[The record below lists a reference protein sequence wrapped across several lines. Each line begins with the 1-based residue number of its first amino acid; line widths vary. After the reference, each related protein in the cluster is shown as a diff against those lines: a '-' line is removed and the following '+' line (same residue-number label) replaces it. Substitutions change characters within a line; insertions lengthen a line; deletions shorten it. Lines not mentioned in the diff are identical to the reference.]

1 MIIMSTCAHK
11 DNLSLSSEHTNTRT
25 HSGPLMRFFCKVPNT
40 WVTSKSACP
49 ISFQWNIW
57 VSISAEKHVHVHR
70 YVSVKWTQSIL
81 ARSQQYSWKSST
93 RTTFLCTCLLVPTR
107 LPPSLN
113 HCNGSCSLQLSAW
126 GYMQKSLPQFFFSL
140 LWSLIFST
148 FEVVRPHF
156 TRGTSLE
163 ADWQN
168 GKEFNALFRAKTQ
181 QSSKCAERL
190 NLNVWRLTALY
201 LFIGLIISFK
211 KFC

>member
-25 HSGPLMRFFCKVPNT
+25 HSGLLMRFFCKVPNT

-126 GYMQKSLPQFFFSL
+126 GYMQKSLPQFFFFVVVVFD
-140 LWSLIFST
+140 IFNIRGRQTS
-148 FEVVRPHF
+148 FH
-156 TRGTSLE
+156 TRDITGGRL
-163 ADWQN
+163 
-168 GKEFNALFRAKTQ
+168 AKW
-181 QSSKCAERL
+181 KR
-190 NLNVWRLTALY
+190 
-201 LFIGLIISFK
+201 I
-211 KFC
+211 

>member
-25 HSGPLMRFFCKVPNT
+25 HSGLLMRFFCKVQNT

-57 VSISAEKHVHVHR
+57 VSISAEKHVPHVHR

-81 ARSQQYSWKSST
+81 ARCQQYSWKSSP
-93 RTTFLCTCLLVPTR
+93 RTTCLCTCLLVPTR

-113 HCNGSCSLQLSAW
+113 HCNGACSLQLSAW
-126 GYMQKSLPQFFFSL
+126 GKNRKKSLPQFFFLLL

-148 FEVVRPHF
+148 FEVVTPHF
-156 TRGTSLE
+156 TRGDITGGRL
-163 ADWQN
+163 
-168 GKEFNALFRAKTQ
+168 AKW
-181 QSSKCAERL
+181 KR
-190 NLNVWRLTALY
+190 
-201 LFIGLIISFK
+201 I
-211 KFC
+211 